1 LERYYFIFNDLK
13 MKIYKDKSF
22 YKLLIMSFHKI
33 IDSRNI
39 KLFTN
44 LKKSKGNYLIDSNGK
59 KYLDMYGNIG
69 SLPLGYNHNKLN
81 NLDLNDVD
89 IKKLLLHRPALG
101 VNPPIEWKKNVELLY
116 NNYCPDGLD
125 FMYVACGCGS
135 GANENAFKA
144 SFIRFARNNFSNHNM
159 EHRLKSALENNE
171 PGSPNLSILSFKK
184 AFHGRTMG
192 CLSTTRSNAW
202 HKINIPAFN
211 WPVAP
216 FPQLKYPLEE
226 NNYYNSIEEVK
237 CLEETQ
243 EILKNN
249 KTIAGM
255 IIEPIQAEGG
265 DRHASNHYFIN
276 LRQLALDYDITFIV
290 DEVQTGCGSTGK
302 LWGHQYWSDNK
313 NSIPDIMTFSK
324 KMQMSGYFCKSEY
337 KTDSPFQTFNTWM
350 GDPFKI
356 ILSNK
361 IYDIIV
367 EEQLLEQS
375 INTGNYLM
383 EQLLEVENKT
393 GKIRKIRGKGL
404 FIAFDCDNSSIL
416 KDRLIENN
424 VNIGT
429 SGKQSMRLRPSLIL
443 TNKDVDFFIHNLKK
457 SLL

>member
-1 LERYYFIFNDLK
+1 
-13 MKIYKDKSF
+13 
-22 YKLLIMSFHKI
+22 MSFHKI

-44 LKKSKGNYLIDSNGK
+44 LTKSKGNYLFDSKGK
-59 KYLDMYGNIG
+59 RYLDMYGNIG
-69 SLPLGYNHNKLN
+69 SLPVGYNHNRLHELN
-81 NLDLNDVD
+81 LNSPD

-101 VNPPIEWKKNVELLY
+101 VNPPIEWKEQVELLY
-116 NNYCPDGLD
+116 KNYCPDGLD

-144 SFIRFARNNFSNHNM
+144 AFIKFARNNYSDHNM
-159 EHRLKSALENNE
+159 ETRLKTSLDNNE
-171 PGSPNLSILSFKK
+171 PGSPDLSILSFQKG
-184 AFHGRTMG
+184 FHGRTLG

-202 HKINIPAFN
+202 HKINIPAFK

-216 FPQLKYPLEE
+216 FPQLKYPLED
-226 NNYYNSIEEVK
+226 NKFYNFSEEEK
-237 CLEETQ
+237 CLEQTEK
-243 EILKNN
+243 ILKNS

-265 DRHASNHYFIN
+265 DRHASNDYFIK
-276 LRQLALDYDITFIV
+276 LRQLALDRDITFIV
-290 DEVQTGCGSTGK
+290 DEVQTGVGSTGK
-302 LWGHQYWSDNK
+302 MWGHQYWSDDK
-313 NSIPDIMTFSK
+313 KYLPDIITFSK

-361 IYDIIV
+361 IYNIIV
-367 EEQLLEQS
+367 EENLLENS
-375 INTGNYLM
+375 INIGEYLM
-383 EQLLEVENKT
+383 NELFKVENKT
-393 GKIRKIRGKGL
+393 GRIRNIRGKGL
-404 FIAFDCDNSSIL
+404 FIAFDCDNNFLL

-424 VNIGT
+424 INIGT
-429 SGKQSMRLRPSLIL
+429 CGNQSIRLRPSLTL
-443 TNKDVDFFIHNLKK
+443 SQKDVDFFIHKLKK

>member
-1 LERYYFIFNDLK
+1 
-13 MKIYKDKSF
+13 
-22 YKLLIMSFHKI
+22 MSFHKI

-39 KLFTN
+39 KLFTD
-44 LKKSKGNYLIDSNGK
+44 LRKSKGNFLFDLNGK

-69 SLPLGYNHNKLN
+69 SLPIGYNHNKLN
-81 NLDLNDVD
+81 DLNLNDID
-89 IKKLLLHRPALG
+89 IKKLLIHRPALG
-101 VNPPIEWKKNVELLY
+101 VNPPLEWKKQVEIFY
-116 NNYCPDGLD
+116 NNYCPTGLD
-125 FMYVACGCGS
+125 FMYIACGCGS

-144 SFIRFARNNFSNHNM
+144 SFIRFARNNYSEYNLK
-159 EHRLKSALENNE
+159 HRLKTSLENNT

-184 AFHGRTMG
+184 GFHGRTMG

-202 HKINIPAFN
+202 HKINIPAYN

-226 NNYYNSIEEVK
+226 NIINNSIEEEK
-237 CLEETQ
+237 CLDQTSK
-243 EILKNN
+243 ILKNN

-265 DRHASNHYFIN
+265 DRHASDNYFIK
-276 LRQLALDYDITFIV
+276 LRELALDNDITFIV

-302 LWGHQYWSDNK
+302 LWAHEYWSNDK
-313 NSIPDIMTFSK
+313 KYLPDIMTFSK

-361 IYDIIV
+361 IYNIITQ
-367 EEQLLEQS
+367 EKLLEKS
-375 INTGNYLM
+375 LITGNYLIN
-383 EQLLEVENKT
+383 QLLEVENKT
-393 GKIRKIRGKGL
+393 RKIRNIRGKGL
-404 FIAFDCDNSSIL
+404 FIAFDYDNSIIL
-416 KDRLIENN
+416 KDRLIESGI
-424 VNIGT
+424 NIGT
-429 SGKQSMRLRPSLIL
+429 SGKQSIRLRPPL
-443 TNKDVDFFIHNLKK
+443 TLSNDNVDFFIYKLRK

>member
-1 LERYYFIFNDLK
+1 
-13 MKIYKDKSF
+13 
-22 YKLLIMSFHKI
+22 MSFHKI

-44 LKKSKGNYLIDSNGK
+44 LRQSKGNYLVDSTGK

-69 SLPLGYNHNKLN
+69 SLPIGYNHNKLQ
-81 NLDLNDVD
+81 NLNLNDPD
-89 IKKLLLHRPALG
+89 IKKLIIHRPALG
-101 VNPPIEWKKNVELLY
+101 VNPPLEWKNLVERLY

-144 SFIRFARNNFSNHNM
+144 AFIRFARNNYSTHNM
-159 EHRLKSALENNE
+159 ENRLKTSLSNNE

-184 AFHGRTMG
+184 GFHGRTLG

-226 NNYYNSIEEVK
+226 NQYTNFIEEQK
-237 CLEETQ
+237 CLEQTEK
-243 EILKNN
+243 ILKNN

-265 DRHASNHYFIN
+265 DRHASNNYFIT
-276 LRQLALDYDITFIV
+276 LRQLALDHDVTFIV

-302 LWGHQYWSDNK
+302 LWGYQYWTNDK
-313 NSIPDIMTFSK
+313 KYLPDIMTFSK

-356 ILSNK
+356 ILTNEIHK
-361 IYDIIV
+361 IITEEKLLENSIKTGKYLI
-367 EEQLLEQS
+367 EQLLE
-375 INTGNYLM
+375 I
-383 EQLLEVENKT
+383 ENKT
-393 GKIRKIRGKGL
+393 KKIKNIRGKGL
-404 FIAFDCDNSSIL
+404 FIAFDCNNNVIL
-416 KDRLIENN
+416 KNTLIENN
-424 VNIGT
+424 INIGT
-429 SGKQSMRLRPSLIL
+429 AGKNSIRLRPSLTL
-443 TNKDVDFFIHNLKK
+443 STKEVDFFIHKLKK
-457 SLL
+457 SLV

>member
-1 LERYYFIFNDLK
+1 
-13 MKIYKDKSF
+13 
-22 YKLLIMSFHKI
+22 MSFHKI

-44 LKKSKGNYLIDSNGK
+44 LRQSKGNYLVDSTGK

-69 SLPLGYNHNKLN
+69 SLPIGYNHNKLQ
-81 NLDLNDVD
+81 NLNLNDPD
-89 IKKLLLHRPALG
+89 IKKLIIHRPALG
-101 VNPPIEWKKNVELLY
+101 VNPPLEWKNLVERLY

-144 SFIRFARNNFSNHNM
+144 AFIRFARNNYSNHNL
-159 EHRLKSALENNE
+159 ENRLKTALINNE
-171 PGSPNLSILSFKK
+171 PGSPNISILSFQKG
-184 AFHGRTMG
+184 FHGRTIG

-202 HKINIPAFN
+202 HKINIPAFG

-226 NNYYNSIEEVK
+226 NTNHNYIEEER
-237 CLEETQ
+237 CLDMTEK
-243 EILKNN
+243 ILKNN

-265 DRHASNHYFIN
+265 DRHASNDYFIK
-276 LRQLALDYDITFIV
+276 LRQLALDNDITFIV

-302 LWGHQYWSDNK
+302 LWAYQHWSDDEK
-313 NSIPDIMTFSK
+313 YVPDIITFSK
-324 KMQMSGYFCKSEY
+324 KMQMSGYFCKSEF

-356 ILSNK
+356 ILSNH
-361 IYDIIV
+361 IYNIIV
-367 EEQLLEQS
+367 EENLLES
-375 INTGNYLM
+375 SKNTGKYLI
-383 EQLLEVENKT
+383 EQLLKVENKT
-393 GKIRKIRGKGL
+393 NKIRNIRGKGL
-404 FIAFDCDNSSIL
+404 FIAFDCDNNIIL
-416 KDRLIENN
+416 KNRLIENN
-424 VNIGT
+424 INIGT
-429 SGKQSMRLRPSLIL
+429 SGKQSIRLRPSLTL
-443 TNKDVDFFIHNLKK
+443 TTKDVDFFINKLNK